1 MSVDEADA
9 IVTVGEPLPKLA
21 SVTVADGP
29 FTVLVTWAG
38 GTRLGCT
45 DKVDLAPVIFT
56 FKVFRPL
63 RDGTVAFD
71 AVRLGAWGGSIRWDG
86 HDDLEIGAETIED
99 LAAAA
104 MTNAEFSDF
113 LRRND
118 LTLDAAAAQ
127 LGIARRRVAYFT
139 KDREIPRYIAL
150 ACRQLDEILTS
161 GSRTEDSPS
170 AGRAVGERGRS

>member
-9 IVTVGEPLPKLA
+9 IVTVGQPLPKLA
-21 SVTVADGP
+21 SVVPANGP
-29 FTVLVTWAG
+29 FAVTVTWAAG
-38 GTRLGCT
+38 DRLGCT

-63 RDGTVAFD
+63 RDGTVPFE
-71 AVRLGAWGGSIRWDG
+71 AVRLGAWGSSIRWDG
-86 HDDLEIGAETIED
+86 NDDLEIGAETIED

-104 MTNAEFSDF
+104 MTNSEFSDF
-113 LRRND
+113 LRRNG

-127 LGIARRRVAYFT
+127 LGIARRRVAYFA

-150 ACRQLDEILTS
+150 ACRQLDHILRS
-161 GSRTEDSPS
+161 GH
-170 AGRAVGERGRS
+170 RAEG